1 MPPFFLSFYYVL
13 SRLEEKK
20 KTRQRIFLFFF
31 YFYYMFDE
39 ITPFDRQT
47 LGIDVPLF
55 VVLVRGWISLTSTT
69 PLPLPVN
76 HATTHD
82 GFVMGYKY
90 KRVGPILNS
99 LISTVKIFPSF
110 FPTLVNVRNIAFILP

>member
-1 MPPFFLSFYYVL
+1 MFLADW
-13 SRLEEKK
+13 KK
-20 KTRQRIFLFFF
+20 KKQDREFFLFFF
-31 YFYYMFDE
+31 YFYYLFDE
-39 ITPFDRQT
+39 IMPFDSQT

-55 VVLVRGWISLTSTT
+55 VVLVRGSISLTSTT

-99 LISTVKIFPSF
+99 LISTVKNLKIFPSF

>member
-1 MPPFFLSFYYVL
+1 
-13 SRLEEKK
+13 
-20 KTRQRIFLFFF
+20 
-31 YFYYMFDE
+31 MFDE

-99 LISTVKIFPSF
+99 LI
-110 FPTLVNVRNIAFILP
+110 PTLVNVRNIAFILP